1 MGTCITSNAA
11 RAVLVAAALAAVGG
25 CKGRETARTDT
36 ATAGGAVAGSDT
48 TARGADTG
56 AAARGGSRGNWTDA
70 QILAFASAANSGEIA
85 EGRLA
90 ERKATNPAVKAFARQ
105 MVADHSAMLAE
116 GKSFASKNNIRP
128 DTTKDDVTDLK
139 KDSRDLV
146 KDLTNKKAG
155 KDWDEDYI
163 EHEID
168 GHKKVLDKL
177 QDAEKATTNADLK
190 AMLTKAVGK
199 VQEHLTKAEDIKDNK
214 LKT

>member
-1 MGTCITSNAA
+1 MSTCMRRYAA
-11 RAVLVAAALAAVGG
+11 RAVLMAAAAAALGG
-25 CKGRETARTDT
+25 CKGREARTDT
-36 ATAGGAVAGSDT
+36 TTAGGAVATRDT
-48 TARGADTG
+48 SMRGDTG
-56 AAARGGSRGNWTDA
+56 AAARHGDWTDA
-70 QILAFASAANSGEIA
+70 QILAFASAANSGEIE
-85 EGRLA
+85 EGRIA
-90 ERKATNPAVKAFARQ
+90 ARKATNPAVKAFARQ
-105 MVADHSAMLAE
+105 MITDHQAMLTE
-116 GKSFASKNNIRP
+116 GKTFASKNSIRP
-128 DTTKDDVTDLK
+128 DTTKSDVTDLK

-146 KDLTNKKAG
+146 KDLTSKKPG

-177 QDAEKATTNADLK
+177 QDAEKSTTNADLK

>member
-1 MGTCITSNAA
+1 MSTCMTRNAA
-11 RAVLVAAALAAVGG
+11 RAVLVAAAAAALGG
-25 CKGRETARTDT
+25 CKGREAARTDT
-36 ATAGGAVAGSDT
+36 TTAGGTVATGDT
-48 TARGADTG
+48 SMRGADTG
-56 AAARGGSRGNWTDA
+56 AAARHGDWTDA
-70 QILAFASAANSGEIA
+70 QILAFASAANTGEIE

-90 ERKATNPAVKAFARQ
+90 ARKATNPAVKSFARQ
-105 MVADHSAMLAE
+105 MITDHQAMLTE
-116 GKSFASKNNIRP
+116 GRSFASKNNIRP
-128 DTTKDDVTDLK
+128 DTTKSDVSDLK

-146 KDLTNKKAG
+146 KDLTDKKAG

-214 LKT
+214 IKA

>member
-1 MGTCITSNAA
+1 MGTCITRNAA

-36 ATAGGAVAGSDT
+36 ATAGGTVAGRDT
-48 TARGADTG
+48 TGRGADTG
-56 AAARGGSRGNWTDA
+56 AAARGGSRNWTDA
-70 QILAFASAANSGEIA
+70 QILGFASAANSGEIA

-146 KDLTNKKAG
+146 KDLTSKKAG

>member
-1 MGTCITSNAA
+1 MRN
-11 RAVLVAAALAAVGG
+11 
-25 CKGRETARTDT
+25 GRPRSPIRVCRKKTGFPSHTRT
-36 ATAGGAVAGSDT
+36 AT
-48 TARGADTG
+48 
-56 AAARGGSRGNWTDA
+56 
-70 QILAFASAANSGEIA
+70 ASAANSGEIN

-105 MVADHSAMLAE
+105 MVADHSAMLTE

-146 KDLTNKKAG
+146 KDLTGKKAG

-177 QDAEKATTNADLK
+177 QDAEKSTTDPQLK
-190 AMLTKAVGK
+190 TMLTKAVSK

-214 LKT
+214 IKS